1 MSFNALQRLRIADV
15 LRQIANLLP
24 IVFTALLLVFA
35 ENSALEAYRT
45 FRRIEASN
53 ANEAIRAGRDIGDQ
67 AKVVEMSRRKLGN
80 RLIIGFSAED
90 VGDIREA
97 LARLLD
103 VTRQARPSF
112 VMPGDSVLIVQADA
126 IAQLASGLVAAFEVA
141 SPDDAALLNALDG
154 DLKRLSEKFRL
165 LQEHMTEQ
173 GTRYIAMQAETLN
186 ASNSAML
193 KLSMAMVGAIVSMLA
208 LLVLNRRATWK
219 ANYRADHD
227 VTTGVL
233 NRRAFE
239 RWIEGVKFDAQA
251 SKAVMV
257 FDLDNFKEINDELGH
272 MAGDHVLKAFV
283 RNLIGSFGQ
292 DALVVRWGGD
302 EFVVVV
308 STDGFVEAGA
318 VTLLR
323 ASFAR
328 LQSVVRFGDTDIDV
342 RCSGGAAIWPTDS
355 QDFHE
360 VLQLAD
366 LALYKAKARGKSR
379 LQFYDTDIL
388 NERHKVLALRERL
401 RTALREGELTLHW
414 QPQVDIETGY
424 VPSAEAL
431 IRWTDRET
439 GRNIPPSEF
448 IPAAEAS
455 DLIIEIDNFVLEE
468 AVETAARW
476 ALVWR
481 NPPIAAVNVS
491 AVHFQRR
498 EFVSQIRDVLRRH
511 NLSPDR
517 LELEITEGVILGNN
531 IEVTRNLKGLEAL
544 GVHISLDD
552 FGTGYSN
559 IAYLSQLKPDRLKID
574 QTFVATLE
582 GNRQME
588 SLVSAIVGIGRAI
601 NCEVVAEGVETVA
614 QLDLVRHLGCR
625 LVQGYYFA
633 RPMPDE
639 VFQAWRDE
647 HYPDVPSPLHRL
659 RDVTGRLIAVSEHDE
674 AERRRVGDP
683 ART

>member
-1 MSFNALQRLRIADV
+1 MNLLAFLRFRKADI
-15 LRQIANLLP
+15 LRKAANLLP
-24 IVFTALLLVFA
+24 IFFTAVLLIFA

-45 FRRIEASN
+45 FQRIEASN
-53 ANEAIRAGRDIGDQ
+53 ASEAIQAGRDIGDQ
-67 AKVVEMSRRKLGN
+67 AKLVEMSRRKLGN
-80 RLIIGFSAED
+80 RLILGFTAED
-90 VGDIREA
+90 AKDIREA
-97 LARLLD
+97 LRRLNA
-103 VTRQARPSF
+103 TIEKARPSF
-112 VMPGDSVLIVQADA
+112 IMPGDTVLISQIDGVAE
-126 IAQLASGLVAAFEVA
+126 LASGLGAAFEKVG
-141 SPDDAALLNALDG
+141 PDDMAVLNALDG
-154 DLKRLSEKFRL
+154 DLRRLSEKFRL
-165 LQEHMTEQ
+165 LQENMSEQ
-173 GTRYIAMQAETLN
+173 GTRYISMQSETLA
-186 ASNSAML
+186 ASYSAML
-193 KLSMAMVGAIVSMLA
+193 KLSIALVGAIVSMLA
-208 LLVLNRRATWK
+208 LLVLNRRATWQ

-239 RWIEGVKFDAQA
+239 RWIEGIHFDPQA

-272 MAGDHVLKAFV
+272 MVGDHVLKAFV
-283 RNLIGSFGQ
+283 ANLTASFGQ

-342 RCSGGAAIWPTDS
+342 RCSGGAAVWPSDS
-355 QDFHE
+355 RDFHE

-366 LALYKAKARGKSR
+366 LALYKAKSRGKSR

-401 RTALREGELTLHW
+401 RAALRDGELSLYW
-414 QPQVDIETGY
+414 QPQVDIEHGY

-431 IRWTDRET
+431 IRWVDRET
-439 GRNIPPSEF
+439 GRLIPPSEF

-455 DLIIEIDNFVLEE
+455 DLIIEIDNFVIEE
-468 AVETAARW
+468 AVRTAAKW
-476 ALVWR
+476 ATMWQY
-481 NPPIAAVNVS
+481 PPIAAVNVS

-498 EFVSQIRDVLRRH
+498 EFVSQVRDILRRH

-531 IEVTRNLKGLEAL
+531 TEVTRNLKGLETL
-544 GVHISLDD
+544 GVHIALDD

-574 QTFVATLE
+574 QTFIASLS
-582 GNRQME
+582 GNCQME
-588 SLVSAIVGIGRAI
+588 SLVSAIIGIGKAI
-601 NCEVVAEGVETVA
+601 NCEVVAEGVETA
-614 QLDLVRHLGCR
+614 DQLDLVRKLGCC
-625 LVQGYYFA
+625 LVQGYHFA
-633 RPMPDE
+633 KPMPDE
-639 VFQAWRDE
+639 EFQAWRDAN
-647 HYPDVPSPLHRL
+647 YPDQVASVRRL
-659 RDVTGRLIAVSEHDE
+659 RRLGSRLAHVAGRE
-674 AERRRVGDP
+674 ASRRRDH
-683 ART
+683 